1 MQDINAIS
9 YAWSPAAATRLKQL
23 FFQKWEGHAS
33 PIIVDIT
40 NHFRAEWCNARLGN
54 WSCGHAH
61 NCVVNTNGLEA
72 TNKVIKDELTYHQ
85 LMPVMDFLR
94 QALIWLREQ
103 SERRSDGPEG
113 FPNLNKVAFARSH
126 TFTTSDW
133 TSANAWRRCPSK
145 QIRFIPLLN
154 VFVAAAPKVR
164 GDLTDARANAY
175 VTKFNDCSWAT
186 FDEYT
191 TMYFNISILHHDIT
205 RPEMY
210 SCTCSANAKEFTCI
224 HSLGVALMRGI
235 LVAPQAAQI
244 QLLGRKRRRGRKPMA
259 APAWEMMPF
268 ALDTPPQHPQQ
279 DAAVLLAQ
287 PNVVPGDNLA
297 VDLVAE

>member
-1 MQDINAIS
+1 MSATIQIYFKLNLQKGDRNINQFHRRGWPNLPGRIEAKFSKFQGTEKAAKRIFDVNVKAQFMQDINAIS
-9 YAWSPAAATRLKQL
+9 YAWSPT
-23 FFQKWEGHAS
+23 FFQNWEGHAS

-40 NHFRAEWCNARLGN
+40 NHFRAEWCNVRLGN

-72 TNKVIKDELTYHQ
+72 TNKVIKDELTYHH

-126 TFTTSDW
+126 TFSTSDW

-145 QIRFIPLLN
+145 QIRFIPLSN

-186 FDEYT
+186 FD
-191 TMYFNISILHHDIT
+191 
-205 RPEMY
+205 
-210 SCTCSANAKEFTCI
+210 
-224 HSLGVALMRGI
+224 
-235 LVAPQAAQI
+235 
-244 QLLGRKRRRGRKPMA
+244 
-259 APAWEMMPF
+259 
-268 ALDTPPQHPQQ
+268 
-279 DAAVLLAQ
+279 
-287 PNVVPGDNLA
+287 
-297 VDLVAE
+297 